1 MNKSNL
7 GFLYGV
13 FLRQMITEKYN
24 ITSGQDVILAD
35 GFIDGKYFALVARNE
50 LYTILKGIGEIEWQ
64 S

>member
-35 GFIDGKYFALVARNE
+35 GFIDGKYFALVTRNE
-50 LYTILKGIGEIEWQ
+50 LYSILKGIKKY
-64 S
+64 